1 MDEPFERLELALKRL
16 AGCNRRAVTAQAFE
30 DSNRAYREATK
41 LEQVGAC
48 ACVNDRI
55 APTYF

>member
-1 MDEPFERLELALKRL
+1 LNEPLERLELTLKRL
-16 AGCNRRAVTAQAFE
+16 AGGNCRTVTAQALE

-48 ACVNDRI
+48 ASVNDRI